1 MLFTVKVVSEAE
13 FEHQMQLLRDAGNEG
28 QLSTEYNTNSN
39 LPGNGES
46 TIDSDPQGAK

>member
-13 FEHQMQLLRDAGNEG
+13 FDNQMQLLRDAGFEG
-28 QLSTEYNTNSN
+28 QLGPEFNTQSN